1 MAPAGHQQKPG
12 GQPAARAAKAGTAM
26 DCALAFNQ
34 ASNKIPYLGE
44 VLFPSRKKLG
54 LNLAWIKGSNGLPV
68 ALAPAEFDT
77 KAPIRDRVGVSRVET
92 EMPFFREA
100 MRIGEKDRQQI
111 LMALEARNKDIL
123 KPIIQKI
130 FDDATNLVNGV
141 NVDAERMRMQLLSA
155 GTIGIDAK
163 GVAYDYDYLMDDSQK
178 STLTGTDMWSD
189 TENSN
194 PVEQILAEMDAA
206 EDATGNRPTRA
217 ICTRKTWGYLLQ
229 NEKIKKD
236 MNPIGGL
243 NIIMTDNVLKQ
254 YFLDKL
260 GVTVVVY
267 TKKFLLSLDGAT
279 QQFFPDNVF
288 TLIPDGNLGNTYFGT
303 TPEEADLLTNA
314 SQAKV
319 SIVNTGT
326 AVTTYAEPH
335 PVNVQTIVSAI
346 CLPSF
351 ETIDSIRIMT
361 VAS

>member
-1 MAPAGHQQKPG
+1 MNIFDLINAQEMGVYYTEA
-12 GQPAARAAKAGTAM
+12 
-26 DCALAFNQ
+26 
-34 ASNKIPYLGE
+34 ASNQIPYLGE
-44 VLFPSRKKLG
+44 VLFPPKKKLG
-54 LNLAWIKGSNGLPV
+54 LNLSYIKGSQGLPV
-68 ALAPAEFDT
+68 MLAPAAFDA
-77 KAPIRDRVGVSRVET
+77 KAPVRDRIGVSKIET
-92 EMPFFREA
+92 EMPFFRES
-100 MRIGEKDRQQI
+100 MRIGEFDRQQI
-111 LMALEARNKDIL
+111 LMAMEAANKDIL
-123 KPIIQKI
+123 KPMIQKI
-130 FDDATNLVNGV
+130 FDDAGNLVKGV
-141 NVDAERMRMQLLSA
+141 NVVAERMRMQLLSTGKIRIKA
-155 GTIGIDAK
+155 D
-163 GVAYDYDYLMDDSQK
+163 GVDYDYPGFLKSSQM
-178 STLTGTDMWSD
+178 SSLSGTAKWSD
-189 TENSN
+189 FENSN
-194 PVEQILAEMDAA
+194 PVQDILDLMEDA

-260 GVTVVVY
+260 GLTVVVY
-267 TKKFLLSLDGAT
+267 NKKFLLKLGGAT

-335 PVNVQTIVSAI
+335 PVNVLTIVSAI

-351 ETIDSIRIMT
+351 ESADSIRILT
-361 VAS
+361 VA

>member
-1 MAPAGHQQKPG
+1 MPNIFDMINAQEIGVYY
-12 GQPAARAAKAGTAM
+12 TET
-26 DCALAFNQ
+26 

-44 VLFPSRKKLG
+44 ILFPAKKKLG
-54 LNLAWIKGSNGLPV
+54 LNLAWIKGSKGLPV
-68 ALAPAEFDT
+68 ALAPAAFDA
-77 KAPIRDRVGVSRVET
+77 KAPVRDRVGVSRIET

-111 LMALEARNKDIL
+111 LMALDARNQDVL

-130 FDDATNLVNGV
+130 FDDAANLIDGV
-141 NVDAERMRMQLLSA
+141 HVDAERMRMQLLST
-155 GTIGIDAK
+155 GEIGIEEK
-163 GVAYDYDYLMDDSQK
+163 GIAYNYDYLMADSQK
-178 STLTGTDMWSD
+178 ITLTSTDKWSD
-189 TENSN
+189 TANAN
-194 PVEQILAEMDAA
+194 PIEVILDAMDAA

-217 ICTRKTWGYLLQ
+217 VCSRKTWGYLLQ

-243 NIIMTDNVLKQ
+243 NIIMTDNLLKQ

-260 GVTVVVY
+260 GLTVVVY
-267 TKKFLLSLDGAT
+267 TKKYLLSLGGES

-288 TLIPDGNLGNTYFGT
+288 TLIPAGNLGNTFFGT

-319 SIVNTGT
+319 TVVNTGT

-335 PVNVQTIVSAI
+335 PVNIQTIVSAI

-351 ETIDSIRIMT
+351 ETIDSIRILT
-361 VAS
+361 VA